1 MEVYKI
7 IKERRL
13 ALGLTLKDVAVAL
26 GVAESTVSRYE
37 STEIKNMGIDKI
49 EALAN
54 VLKCEPGYLMG
65 WQKAP
70 FDKKSADILAD
81 AMEDERLINALDLME
96 KLDNDKKDDVLKY
109 IRFISQN

>member
-13 ALGLTLKDVAVAL
+13 ALGLTLKDVALAL

-49 EALAN
+49 EALAK

-70 FDKKSADILAD
+70 FDKNSANILAD

-96 KLDNDKKDDVLKY
+96 KLNNEKRDDVLRY
-109 IRFISQN
+109 IRFISQD